1 MPPILPDPRH
11 SLRGIIVLLACLLL
25 WPGTGCS
32 SQQAGSAPVQAQAEQ
47 AALSDPEDQAA
58 LRKALDGLAPQ
69 RPGVTD
75 LYAVGFAGDAGE
87 DVFRNEALYLKTL
100 FSRRFEAAGHVVTLV
115 NHPDNLTE
123 APYAPLATY
132 DNLYDTLARIG
143 RVMDPKEDLLLL
155 FVTTHGTE
163 DHTLYVKVS
172 DDEEDFITPQDLR
185 QALDDAGIRN
195 RVIVLSACYSGGF
208 IPALKSPDT
217 MLITAARADR
227 PSFGCGN
234 TADATYFGQAWLVD
248 ALNRTDDFEQ
258 AYQLAVAEI
267 TAREQAEG
275 EQPSLPQLW
284 RGGRIGKVLEHW
296 RSRLHPGAAVPYRVP
311 EPTPSTGNL
320 QAARA
325 ATARADT
332 CD

>member
-1 MPPILPDPRH
+1 MPSLPYDPRRA
-11 SLRGIIVLLACLLL
+11 LRSIIVLLSGLL
-25 WPGTGCS
+25 WLGTGCS
-32 SQQAGSAPVQAQAEQ
+32 SQAGTAPVQAESGQQ
-47 AALSDPEDQAA
+47 PVSDPEDEAA
-58 LRKALDGLAPQ
+58 LHKALDALSPQ
-69 RPGVTD
+69 RPGITD

-100 FSRRFEAAGHVVTLV
+100 FSQRFKATGHVVTLV

-123 APYAPLATY
+123 RPYAPLATY

-143 RVMDPKEDLLLL
+143 RLMDPKEDVLLL

-163 DHTLYVKVS
+163 DHTLYVQVS
-172 DDEEDFITPQDLR
+172 EDEEDFITPQDLR
-185 QALDDAGIRN
+185 QALDGAGIRN

-227 PSFGCGN
+227 PSFGCGS

-258 AYQLAVAEI
+258 AYRLAVDEI
-267 TAREQAEG
+267 TAREKTEG

-284 RGGRIGKVLEHW
+284 RGGRIGKVLERW
-296 RSRLHPGAAVPYRVP
+296 RSGLHPGAAVPYSVP
-311 EPTPSTGNL
+311 EPVAPLGSL
-320 QAARA
+320 QATRTAPMP
-325 ATARADT
+325 ATS
-332 CD
+332 CE